1 MCEFVNNCSLYV
13 VLPVLETK
21 CSYVQTKT
29 TQNTQIRL
37 FQQYTFVYKVIVY
50 FTTRWAMFNVI

>member
-1 MCEFVNNCSLYV
+1 MLFYLF
-13 VLPVLETK
+13 LETK

-37 FQQYTFVYKVIVY
+37 FQQYTFVYMVIVY
-50 FTTRWAMFNVI
+50 FTTRWTMFNVI